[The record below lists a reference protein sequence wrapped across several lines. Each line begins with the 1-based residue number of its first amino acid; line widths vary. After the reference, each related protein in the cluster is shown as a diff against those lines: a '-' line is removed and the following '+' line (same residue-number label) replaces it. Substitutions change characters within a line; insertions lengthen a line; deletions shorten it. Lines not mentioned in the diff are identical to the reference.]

1 MGYSYI
7 IGNALVHR
15 AYMGAMIQMRVY
27 DNKLSIWNEGTL
39 PYGLSLDDLRTE
51 HNSRP
56 RNPVIANAC
65 FLGGYIDTWGR
76 GTLKIISSCK
86 DAGLPEPEIK
96 EMNGG
101 VEVTLFAASEKR
113 MSEEHVHETPVKTP
127 VKTPEAVLTVLRGNP
142 SFTLAEVA
150 DTIGKSVSAVER
162 AAQKLKDQ
170 GLLKFIGPQKGG
182 HWEVSE

>member
-1 MGYSYI
+1 
-7 IGNALVHR
+7 
-15 AYMGAMIQMRVY
+15 
-27 DNKLSIWNEGTL
+27 
-39 PYGLSLDDLRTE
+39 
-51 HNSRP
+51 
-56 RNPVIANAC
+56 
-65 FLGGYIDTWGR
+65 
-76 GTLKIISSCK
+76 
-86 DAGLPEPEIK
+86 
-96 EMNGG
+96 MNGG

-113 MSEEHVHETPVKTP
+113 MSEEHVHETP